1 VTMSTSIACLRYER
15 HSLQSPVK
23 TPLPVML
30 DPLVVLLI
38 PLQTIFPLRALRVLP
53 LRLLHSPRQL
63 PLPLSLVHHLSRQC
77 QALRLRLF
85 CLR

>member
-1 VTMSTSIACLRYER
+1 
-15 HSLQSPVK
+15 
-23 TPLPVML
+23 ML

-77 QALRLRLF
+77 QALR
-85 CLR
+85 